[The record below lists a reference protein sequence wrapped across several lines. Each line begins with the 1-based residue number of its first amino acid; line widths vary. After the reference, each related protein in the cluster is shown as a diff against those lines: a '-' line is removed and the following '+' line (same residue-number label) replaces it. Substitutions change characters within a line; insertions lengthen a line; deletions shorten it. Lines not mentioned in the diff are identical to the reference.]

1 MLGWASL
8 LCFASRLAR
17 NRRKSERKEPGTSSV
32 PSVPCACL
40 VGGKDAIGRFFERSQ
55 GWGGD
60 GVSSFGSPQV
70 VGRRLELPPGVVA
83 WAASP

>member
-8 LCFASRLAR
+8 LC
-17 NRRKSERKEPGTSSV
+17 SERKEPGTSSV
-32 PSVPCACL
+32 PSVPCL

-60 GVSSFGSPQV
+60 GVSSFDSPQV